1 MHRLILCL
9 KYSYHPSQRLSLN
22 YAMCLL
28 HPGCE
33 KYEPCSYEYPNQ
45 NVVASL
51 APNGLLD
58 SLLLSWKS
66 DEKVNPMGEL
76 LLYMFFHVQI
86 LTCFG
91 IYPPDMPL
99 SPLSFPELLGPSSQQ
114 IQVETVGQLEDVFR

>member
-1 MHRLILCL
+1 
-9 KYSYHPSQRLSLN
+9 
-22 YAMCLL
+22 MCLL